1 MHEKNFFQK
10 PCNEMPKGQYKYMK
24 AIRPKNIGRFMREP
38 QDRDIYVLCG
48 PQQGGEKM
56 DKNRIKGL
64 KRSLSVLA
72 LCLLVLTVFSAGSY
86 IF

>member
-1 MHEKNFFQK
+1 
-10 PCNEMPKGQYKYMK
+10 MPKGQYKYVK
-24 AIRPKNIGRFMREP
+24 AIKPKNIGRFMREP

-48 PQQGGEKM
+48 SQQGGEKM

-72 LCLLVLTVFSAGSY
+72 LCLLVLTVFSAGGY

>member
-1 MHEKNFFQK
+1 
-10 PCNEMPKGQYKYMK
+10 MPKGQYKYVK
-24 AIRPKNIGRFMREP
+24 VIRPKNIGRFMREP
-38 QDRDIYVLCG
+38 QDRDIYVFCG
-48 PQQGGEKM
+48 PQQGGEQM